1 MPAKR
6 ATVSKAMGTPKP
18 GGRCRRNAQACD
30 PDVLSMS
37 ALMGLVEAACVDA
50 MCDRIRNDECSIG
63 RMTHFTH
70 LAPTRSDVP
79 VFVTATFRTFDGERY
94 WFDVVA
100 TDAAGPVA
108 SASHARSIVE
118 RSALEFQCA
127 SRRGRVGDID
137 SSC

>member
-6 ATVSKAMGTPKP
+6 TTAPKATGIREP
-18 GGRCRRNAQACD
+18 GGRCRRDAQACD

-50 MCDRIRNDECSIG
+50 MGDRIRGDEWSIG
-63 RMTHFTH
+63 RTTHFTH

-79 VFVTATFRTFDGERY
+79 VFVTATFRAFDGERY

-100 TDAAGPVA
+100 ADAAGPVA

-118 RSALEFQCA
+118 RSALAFQCA
-127 SRRGRVGDID
+127 SRRGRAGDMD

>member
-6 ATVSKAMGTPKP
+6 TTVAKAMGIPKP
-18 GGRCRRNAQACD
+18 GEYRRDAEACD
-30 PDVLSMS
+30 PEMLSMS

-50 MCDRIRNDECSIG
+50 MSGRIRGDECSIG
-63 RMTHFTH
+63 RMTHVTH
-70 LAPTRSDVP
+70 LAPTPSDVP

-100 TDAAGPVA
+100 ADAAGPVA
-108 SASHARSIVE
+108 SVSHARSIVE
-118 RSALEFQCA
+118 RAALEFQCA
-127 SRRGRVGDID
+127 SRRSCVGKID